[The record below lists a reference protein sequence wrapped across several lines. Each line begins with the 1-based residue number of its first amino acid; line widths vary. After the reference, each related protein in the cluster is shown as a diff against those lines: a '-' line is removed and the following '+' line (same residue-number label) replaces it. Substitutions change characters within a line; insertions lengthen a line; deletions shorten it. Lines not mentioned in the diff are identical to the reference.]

1 MFFYAWKLLKQTH
14 FNEHEICISKILS
27 FCSHV
32 KTYTTIFF
40 KRRKHIQLWFIH
52 RGKFSVFR
60 TAQCFI
66 F

>member
-40 KRRKHIQLWFIH
+40 ETEETYTTMIYSSR
-52 RGKFSVFR
+52 
-60 TAQCFI
+60 
-66 F
+66 